1 MNGWSS
7 IRRGAVALAAGA
19 LLAGVLAGPAQAAPT
34 TSFGGGGSG
43 GWSGTWAA
51 SPHEPTEVFGPSWS
65 TAGFDNQSVRQVVR
79 VSAGGPSVRIR
90 LSNAYG
96 TTPLQVTS
104 ATVAESAGG
113 AAIKPGT
120 VRTLT
125 FHGHHKA
132 VIRTGG
138 ELASDPAWLRVDPL
152 DELTVTLFFKRP
164 TGPATHHAF
173 ANATSYRTTG
183 DHTRD
188 AAATAFT
195 ETSTSWFYLVG
206 VDVRGLLPRRHVV
219 VAFGDSITDGA
230 FSTPDANNRYPDELA
245 ERLVAAGKPRGVLNA
260 GIGGN
265 RVLNDSTCFGERAV
279 HRFYRDAID
288 EPNVRT
294 VIVLEGI
301 NDIHAP
307 DAGGFPCFDPPVAV
321 TADQLI
327 AGHREL
333 IRQAHKRGVKA
344 IGATVMPYG
353 GSAFFTA
360 RGEAVRDALND
371 WIRTSGAY
379 DAVVDL
385 DQATRDPAQPDQIL
399 PAFDGG
405 DHLHPNDAG
414 MAAMAAAV
422 DLTEL

>member
-1 MNGWSS
+1 MNHWSS
-7 IRRGAVALAAGA
+7 LRRGAIALAAASLLTAA
-19 LLAGVLAGPAQAAPT
+19 LAAPARAE
-34 TSFGGGGSG
+34 SVGGR

-51 SPHEPTEVFGPSWS
+51 SPHEATDAFGPSWS
-65 TAGFDNQSVRQVVR
+65 TTGFDDQSVRQVVR
-79 VSAGGPSVRIR
+79 VSAGGPTVRIR

-96 TTPLQVTS
+96 TSPLHLTS
-104 ATVAESAGG
+104 ATIAKAGAG
-113 AAIKPGT
+113 AAIVPGT
-120 VRTLT
+120 VKKLT
-125 FHGHHKA
+125 FKGRHSA
-132 VIRTGG
+132 VVRKGG
-138 ELASDPAWLRVDPL
+138 ELASDPAWLRVEAL
-152 DELTVTLFFKRP
+152 DRLTVTLYFKRQ

-173 ANATSYRTTG
+173 AGTTSYRAPG

-188 AAATAFT
+188 AAGTAFS
-195 ETSTSWFYLVG
+195 ETSPSWFYLVG
-206 VDVRGLLPRRHVV
+206 VDVRGLLPQRHAV
-219 VAFGDSITDGA
+219 VAFGDSITDGVA
-230 FSTPDANNRYPDELA
+230 STPEANNRYPDELA

-265 RVLNDSTCFGERAV
+265 RVLNDSTCFGEAAV
-279 HRFYRDAID
+279 DRFFRDAID

-307 DAGGFPCFDPPVAV
+307 DAGGFPCFDPAVAV

-344 IGATVMPYG
+344 IGATVMPYED
-353 GSAFFTA
+353 SFFFTA
-360 RGEAVRDALND
+360 RGETVRDALNE
-371 WIRTSGAY
+371 WIRTSGEY

-385 DQATRDPAQPDQIL
+385 DLAMRDPADPDRML
-399 PAFDGG
+399 AAYDSG

-422 DLTEL
+422 DLSEL

>member
-1 MNGWSS
+1 MNVRSS
-7 IRRGAVALAAGA
+7 IRRCAVALAASA
-19 LLAGVLAGPAQAAPT
+19 LLAGALAGPAQAAPAT
-34 TSFGGGGSG
+34 IHS

-65 TAGFDNQSVRQVVR
+65 TTGFADQSVRQVVR

-96 TTPLQVTS
+96 TAPLRLTS
-104 ATVAESAGG
+104 ATIAKSAGG
-113 AAIKPGT
+113 AAIEPGT
-120 VRTLT
+120 LRKLT
-125 FHGHHKA
+125 FHGRHQA
-132 VIRTGG
+132 VVREGG
-138 ELASDPAWLRVDPL
+138 ELASDPALLRVSAL
-152 DELTVTLFFKRP
+152 DSLTVTLYFERP

-173 ANATSYRTTG
+173 ASATSYRTTG

-188 AAATAFT
+188 AAGTAFT
-195 ETSTSWFYLVG
+195 ETSSSWFYLVG
-206 VDVRGLLPRRHVV
+206 VDVRGLLPRRHAV

-265 RVLNDSTCFGERAV
+265 RVLNDSTCFGERAT
-279 HRFYRDAID
+279 HRFFRDAID
-288 EPNVRT
+288 EPNVGA

-307 DAGGFPCFDPPVAV
+307 DAGGFPCFDPAVAV

-333 IRQAHKRGVKA
+333 IRQAHERGVKA
-344 IGATVMPYG
+344 IGATVMPYR
-353 GSAFFTA
+353 GSAFFTE
-360 RGEAVRDALND
+360 RGEAVRDALNA

-385 DQATRDPAQPDQIL
+385 DQATRDPANPDQML
-399 PAFDGG
+399 PAYDGG

-422 DLTEL
+422 DPTEL